1 MEPSEALVAGQT
13 PRFWTWEVRQGV
25 SWLTTKIGL
34 LVLCSVAAV

>member
-13 PRFWTWEVRQGV
+13 PRFWTWEARQGV